1 MASIGYII
9 FTGLDVSRKSKNKS
23 LLLFKRTNPN
33 STAFFSLSLG
43 GTDKIRLVNAPR
55 DVTEVIYDQ
64 LRIEILIWILRW
76 KISSKAIIERKF
88 RFLRSM
94 KDIDQWKI
102 LIFSCLSSSE
112 GNNTFQVYSIWHYS
126 FLLKSHFRHGCS
138 PVTSFPRN
146 TSGWLLL
153 LIDV

>member
-64 LRIEILIWILRW
+64 LRIEILI
-76 KISSKAIIERKF
+76 
-88 RFLRSM
+88 
-94 KDIDQWKI
+94 
-102 LIFSCLSSSE
+102 
-112 GNNTFQVYSIWHYS
+112 
-126 FLLKSHFRHGCS
+126 
-138 PVTSFPRN
+138 
-146 TSGWLLL
+146 
-153 LIDV
+153 